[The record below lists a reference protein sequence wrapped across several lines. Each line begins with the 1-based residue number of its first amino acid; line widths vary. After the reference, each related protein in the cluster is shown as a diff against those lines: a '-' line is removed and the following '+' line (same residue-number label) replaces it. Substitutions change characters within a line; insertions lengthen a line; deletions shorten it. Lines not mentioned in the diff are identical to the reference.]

1 MISIRMVTF
10 ERNPSKWFGKSI
22 NNTVHI
28 KTDDEIV
35 YTLTGKSTLIEDR
48 LRSIDEGRGMT
59 LEEFE
64 EGSFLR

>member
-35 YTLTGKSTLIEDR
+35 YTLTGKSTLVEEVLKGIN
-48 LRSIDEGRGMT
+48 EGRGTT
-59 LEEFE
+59 LEEFRK
-64 EGSFLR
+64 GDVS